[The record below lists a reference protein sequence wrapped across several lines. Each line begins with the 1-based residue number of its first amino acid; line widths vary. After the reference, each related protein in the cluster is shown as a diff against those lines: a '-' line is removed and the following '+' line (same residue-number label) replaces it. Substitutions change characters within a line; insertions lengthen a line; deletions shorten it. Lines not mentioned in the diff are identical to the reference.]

1 MEFIVGYPGGSPLVQ
16 DYLAGEGQAT
26 QFFGRSFSSLKDFHS
41 KAREVDERFGRMERE
56 RAAQAILTPPGADP
70 AKVEAFVEEGGY
82 IVTTG
87 QQPALF
93 GGPLYNVYKALT
105 AARLANALEKQM
117 GKPVI
122 PLFWVSSEDH
132 DWSEANHTE
141 IIGIDNELHRVEL
154 EKCDPEID
162 PAIHRIQIG
171 SLGKEQVDRFVE
183 LLPVNEFS
191 ADYIKLIRESFGPET
206 TLADGFHALLHELLG
221 RFGVF
226 FTDAAHPEVK
236 SHSSKML
243 LEELERVEELE
254 LILRS
259 TGEALFSAG
268 YELQV
273 PLLEGGANVFME
285 GPAGRERLY
294 QDGDRFKLR
303 TSGKRVTLKEIKE
316 RQAKDHLTLS
326 PNVLLRPL
334 VESNIF
340 PTLSYV
346 GGPGEIAYFAQL
358 REYFRAHNIEMPVV
372 YPRCSVTLVEKK
384 IAKILNKFGLPL
396 ETLQK
401 PFHEIAG
408 EVARDRVP
416 EDLTRVLQGLR
427 ASVTKHTEELTQQL
441 NSIDPTL
448 ASVAGQVRSQTFSV
462 LGDLERKIFQ
472 TIKREEQIGLGQLEK
487 AQRHL
492 YPSGKPQERVQNV
505 LYFLTRYGGALLDDL
520 YENLEVSF

>member
-16 DYLAGEGQAT
+16 DYLSGEEQAV
-26 QFFGRSFSSLKDFHS
+26 QFFGRSFSSLRDFYS
-41 KAREVDERFGRMERE
+41 KAREVDGRFGRIERE
-56 RAAQAILTPPGADP
+56 RAARAILTPPGADG
-70 AKVEAFVEEGGY
+70 AKLEAFVEEGGY

-93 GGPLYNVYKALT
+93 GGPLYNIYKALT
-105 AARLANALEKQM
+105 AARLADVLEKEM

-141 IIGIDNELHRVEL
+141 LIGIDNELHRIEL
-154 EKCDPEID
+154 KKSDPEID

-171 SLGKEQVDRFVE
+171 SLGKEQIDRFFE
-183 LLPVNEFS
+183 LLPASEFS
-191 ADYIKLIRESFGPET
+191 ADYVKVIRESFGAET
-206 TLADGFHALLHELLG
+206 TLADGFHALLNEVLG
-221 RFGVF
+221 RFGIF

-236 SHSSKML
+236 SQSSEIL

-254 LILRS
+254 LILRNTS
-259 TGEALFSAG
+259 EALCSVG

-294 QDGDRFKLR
+294 QDGDKFKLR
-303 TSGKRVTLKEIKE
+303 TSGKCVTLKEIKE
-316 RQAKDHLTLS
+316 QQAEDHLTLS

-334 VESNIF
+334 VESSIF

-358 REYFRAHNIEMPVV
+358 QAYFRAHNIEMPVV
-372 YPRCSVTLVEKK
+372 YPRYSVTLVEKK
-384 IAKILNKFGLPL
+384 IAKILNKFELPL
-396 ETLQK
+396 EALQK
-401 PFHEIAG
+401 PFHEVAG

-416 EDLTRVLQGLR
+416 EGLARVLEQLR
-427 ASVTKHTEELTQQL
+427 ASVNEHTEELTQQL

-448 ASVAGQVRSQTFSV
+448 AKVAGQVRGQTFSV

-472 TIKREEQIGLGQLEK
+472 AIKREEQIGLSQLKK

-492 YPSGKPQERVQNV
+492 YPSGKPQERVQNA

-520 YENLEVSF
+520 YENLEVSL